1 MKTKYGFWNNLG
13 YVLRGMKNWGD
24 KLISLRIVGIIA
36 ETVSLFVIPVTVKLI
51 IDSLT
56 SGDPLSKTLLLIGI
70 NAAVML
76 VAYLAAGYVENNSPY
91 KMKHALIRF
100 KRELTE
106 TMTSMEYANLE
117 NPKVLDEH
125 ERIRNVMNVKTQ
137 SIEGM
142 MDSSIKCGT
151 LALQILMAGIL
162 ISGLHPLLIVILLF
176 LLILSFIVVDKTK
189 LKDKELVWDALGPY
203 WRKHFNMGF
212 LTNHFTSAKEI
223 RVYNMKDWIYGKYL
237 GINDDINKKYR
248 ISRNLWFKSQAILM
262 PLSLLEEISLYA
274 FLIYELSRNNL
285 TVAEF
290 TLYIASVHIF
300 ITAVNS
306 FIAEYTEIKKQ
317 SLEVRDFRSFIDS
330 YKIPEKEKA
339 ELPPMEKHPDFEFQD
354 VTFCYE
360 GQEKNALEHVSLS
373 IPYGQRLA
381 IVGLNGAGKTT
392 LIKLLSGFYKPTSG
406 KVTINGKD
414 CETMEREDLFRYF
427 SAVFQNVEEYPF
439 TVEENVSMRRSED
452 TDEARVSECLERCG
466 LMDKIEKLENGRKTQ
481 VLKVLEE
488 DGVDF
493 SGGEKQK
500 LALARAL
507 YKDAPVLIL
516 DEPTS
521 ALDPL
526 AEERLYRNFNDWI
539 GDKTGIFISHRL
551 SSTRFCQKVALF
563 EDSHLVEYGS
573 HDELMKKKGKYYD
586 LYETQ
591 AELYRKEASANEQSR
606 KSSENLQRN

>member
-56 SGDPLSKTLLLIGI
+56 SGDPLSKTLLLIAI

-439 TVEENVSMRRSED
+439 TVEENISMRRSED

-563 EDSHLVEYGS
+563 EDSHLVEYGT

-591 AELYRKEASANEQSR
+591 AELYRKETSANE
-606 KSSENLQRN
+606 

>member
-24 KLISLRIVGIIA
+24 KLIPLRIVGIVA

-56 SGDPLSKTLLLIGI
+56 SGDPLSKTMLLIGI

-76 VAYLAAGYVENNSPY
+76 TAYLAAGYVENNSPY

-162 ISGLHPLLIVILLF
+162 ISGLNPLLIVILLI

-203 WRKHFNMGF
+203 WRKHFNMGY

-248 ISRNLWFKSQAILM
+248 ISRNLWFRSQAILM

-317 SLEVRDFRSFIDS
+317 SLEVKDFRAFIDS
-330 YKIPEKEKA
+330 YKIPEKEKT
-339 ELPPMEKHPDFEFQD
+339 EFPPMEEKPDFEFQD

-392 LIKLLSGFYKPTSG
+392 LIKLLSGFYKPSEG
-406 KVTINGKD
+406 KITICGKD
-414 CETMEREDLFRYF
+414 CAGMEREDLFRYF

-439 TVEENVSMRRSED
+439 TVEENVSMRKAGD
-452 TDEARVSECLERCG
+452 TDEALVSKCLERCG
-466 LMDKIEKLENGRKTQ
+466 LSEKIEKLENGRKTQ

-526 AEERLYRNFNDWI
+526 AEERLYRSFNDWI

-563 EDSHLVEYGS
+563 EDSRLVEYGS

-591 AELYRKEASANEQSR
+591 AELYRKEASENE
-606 KSSENLQRN
+606 

>member
-203 WRKHFNMGF
+203 WRKHFNLGF

-317 SLEVRDFRSFIDS
+317 SLEVKDFRSFIDS

-392 LIKLLSGFYKPTSG
+392 MIKLLSGFYKPTSG
-406 KVTINGKD
+406 KITINGKD

-452 TDEARVSECLERCG
+452 TDDERVCECLERCG

-573 HDELMKKKGKYYD
+573 HEELMEKKGKYYD

-591 AELYRKEASANEQSR
+591 AELYRKEASANE
-606 KSSENLQRN
+606 

>member
-203 WRKHFNMGF
+203 WRKHFNLGF

-392 LIKLLSGFYKPTSG
+392 MIKLLSGFYKPTSG
-406 KVTINGKD
+406 KITINGKD

-563 EDSHLVEYGS
+563 EGSHLVEYGS
-573 HDELMKKKGKYYD
+573 HEELMKKKGKYYD

-591 AELYRKEASANEQSR
+591 AELYRKETSANE
-606 KSSENLQRN
+606 

>member
-76 VAYLAAGYVENNSPY
+76 AAYLAAGYVENNSPY

-203 WRKHFNMGF
+203 WRKHFNLGF

-237 GINDDINKKYR
+237 GINDNINKKYR

-339 ELPPMEKHPDFEFQD
+339 ELPPMEKHPDFGFQD

-392 LIKLLSGFYKPTSG
+392 MIKLLSGFYKPTSG
-406 KVTINGKD
+406 KITINGKD

-452 TDEARVSECLERCG
+452 TDEARVTECLERCG
-466 LMDKIEKLENGRKTQ
+466 LMDKIKKLENGRKTQ

-551 SSTRFCQKVALF
+551 SSTRFCQKVVLF

-573 HDELMKKKGKYYD
+573 HEELMKKKGKYYD

-591 AELYRKEASANEQSR
+591 AELYRKEASANE
-606 KSSENLQRN
+606 

>member
-24 KLISLRIVGIIA
+24 KLISLRLVGIIA

-203 WRKHFNMGF
+203 WRKHFNLGF

-300 ITAVNS
+300 IAAVNS

-392 LIKLLSGFYKPTSG
+392 MIKLLSGFYKPTSG
-406 KVTINGKD
+406 KITINGKD

-591 AELYRKEASANEQSR
+591 AELYRKEASANE
-606 KSSENLQRN
+606 

>member
-56 SGDPLSKTLLLIGI
+56 SGDPLSKTLLLIAI

-203 WRKHFNMGF
+203 WRKHFNLGF

-392 LIKLLSGFYKPTSG
+392 MIKLLSGFYKPTSG
-406 KVTINGKD
+406 KITINGKG

-452 TDEARVSECLERCG
+452 TDEALVSECLERCG

-591 AELYRKEASANEQSR
+591 AELYRKEASANE
-606 KSSENLQRN
+606 

>member
-203 WRKHFNMGF
+203 WRKHFNLGF

-392 LIKLLSGFYKPTSG
+392 MIKLLSGFYKPTSG
-406 KVTINGKD
+406 KITINGKD

-452 TDEARVSECLERCG
+452 TDDERVSEL
-466 LMDKIEKLENGRKTQ
+466 
-481 VLKVLEE
+481 
-488 DGVDF
+488 
-493 SGGEKQK
+493 S
-500 LALARAL
+500 
-507 YKDAPVLIL
+507 LIH
-516 DEPTS
+516 
-521 ALDPL
+521 
-526 AEERLYRNFNDWI
+526 I
-539 GDKTGIFISHRL
+539 
-551 SSTRFCQKVALF
+551 
-563 EDSHLVEYGS
+563 
-573 HDELMKKKGKYYD
+573 
-586 LYETQ
+586 
-591 AELYRKEASANEQSR
+591 
-606 KSSENLQRN
+606 

>member
-56 SGDPLSKTLLLIGI
+56 SGDPLSKTLLLIAI

-203 WRKHFNMGF
+203 WRKHFNLGF

-330 YKIPEKEKA
+330 YKIPEEEKA

-392 LIKLLSGFYKPTSG
+392 MIKLLSGFYKPTSG
-406 KVTINGKD
+406 KITINGKD

-452 TDEARVSECLERCG
+452 TDDERVSECLERCG

-507 YKDAPVLIL
+507 YKDTPVLIL

-573 HDELMKKKGKYYD
+573 HEELMEKKGKYYD

-591 AELYRKEASANEQSR
+591 AELYRKEASANE
-606 KSSENLQRN
+606 

>member
-13 YVLRGMKNWGD
+13 YVLRGMKKWGD

-203 WRKHFNMGF
+203 WRKHFNLGF

-392 LIKLLSGFYKPTSG
+392 MIKLLSGFYKPTSG
-406 KVTINGKD
+406 KITINGKD

-452 TDEARVSECLERCG
+452 TDDERVSECLERCG

-573 HDELMKKKGKYYD
+573 HEELMKKKGKYYD

-591 AELYRKEASANEQSR
+591 AELYRKEASANE
-606 KSSENLQRN
+606 

>member
-56 SGDPLSKTLLLIGI
+56 SGDPLSKTLLLIAI

-203 WRKHFNMGF
+203 WRKHFNLGF

-354 VTFCYE
+354 VTFSYE

-392 LIKLLSGFYKPTSG
+392 MIKLLSGFYKPTSG
-406 KVTINGKD
+406 KITINGKD
-414 CETMEREDLFRYF
+414 CDTMEREDLFRYF

-452 TDEARVSECLERCG
+452 TDEARVSECLDRCG

-591 AELYRKEASANEQSR
+591 AELYRKETSANE
-606 KSSENLQRN
+606 

>member
-203 WRKHFNMGF
+203 WRKHFNLGF

-330 YKIPEKEKA
+330 YKIPEKEKT

-392 LIKLLSGFYKPTSG
+392 VIKLLSGFYKPTSG
-406 KVTINGKD
+406 KITINGKD

-591 AELYRKEASANEQSR
+591 AELYRKETSGNE
-606 KSSENLQRN
+606 

>member
-56 SGDPLSKTLLLIGI
+56 SGDPLSKTLLLIAI

-203 WRKHFNMGF
+203 WRKHFNLGF

-392 LIKLLSGFYKPTSG
+392 MIKLLSGFYKPTSG
-406 KVTINGKD
+406 KITINGKD

-452 TDEARVSECLERCG
+452 TDEARVTECLERCG
-466 LMDKIEKLENGRKTQ
+466 LMDKIEKLENARKTQ

-591 AELYRKEASANEQSR
+591 AELYRKETSANE
-606 KSSENLQRN
+606 

>member
-203 WRKHFNMGF
+203 WRKHFNLGF

-392 LIKLLSGFYKPTSG
+392 MIKLLSGFYKPTSG
-406 KVTINGKD
+406 KITINGKD

-452 TDEARVSECLERCG
+452 TDDERVSECLERCG

-591 AELYRKEASANEQSR
+591 AELYRKEASANE
-606 KSSENLQRN
+606 

>member
-56 SGDPLSKTLLLIGI
+56 SGDPLSKTLLLIAI

-203 WRKHFNMGF
+203 WRKHFNLGF

-392 LIKLLSGFYKPTSG
+392 MIKLLSGFYKPTSG
-406 KVTINGKD
+406 KITINGKD

-551 SSTRFCQKVALF
+551 SSTRFCQKVVLF

-573 HDELMKKKGKYYD
+573 HEELMKKKGKYYD

-591 AELYRKEASANEQSR
+591 AELYRKETSANE
-606 KSSENLQRN
+606 

>member
-24 KLISLRIVGIIA
+24 KLIPLRLVGIVA

-56 SGDPLSKTLLLIGI
+56 KGEPVTKTLTLIGI
-70 NAAVML
+70 NAVIML
-76 VAYLAAGYVENNSPY
+76 ASYLAVGYVENNSPY
-91 KMKHALIRF
+91 KMKHALICF

-106 TMTSMEYANLE
+106 TMTSMEYSNLE
-117 NPKVLDEH
+117 NPKILDEH

-142 MDSSIKCGT
+142 MDSSIKCGN
-151 LALQILMAGIL
+151 LALQIIMAGIL
-162 ISGLHPLLIVILLF
+162 ISGLHPLLIVILLA
-176 LLILSFIVVDKTK
+176 LLILSFLVIDKTK
-189 LKDKELVWDALGPY
+189 RKDKELVWDALGPY
-203 WRKHFNMGF
+203 WRKHFNMGY

-223 RVYNMKDWIYGKYL
+223 RVYDMKDWIYRKYL
-237 GINDDINKKYR
+237 GINEDIAKKYKL
-248 ISRNLWFKSQAILM
+248 SRNLWFQAQALLM
-262 PLSLLEEISLYA
+262 PLSFLEEVCLYA
-274 FLIYELSRNNL
+274 FLIYQLSRKNL

-300 ITAVNS
+300 ITAVNG

-317 SLEVRDFRSFIDS
+317 SLEVKDFRAFIDT
-330 YKIPEKEKA
+330 YKIPETKKA
-339 ELPPMEKHPDFEFQD
+339 DLPKMEDQPEFTFRD

-360 GQEKNALEHVSLS
+360 GQTKNALENVSLS

-392 LIKLLSGFYKPTSG
+392 FIKLLAGFYKPSEGSIT
-406 KVTINGKD
+406 VNGKD
-414 CETMEREDLFRYF
+414 TRLMEREDLFRYF

-439 TVEENVSMRRSED
+439 SVGENVSMKIAEE
-452 TDEARVSECLERCG
+452 TDPKKVRTCLQKCG
-466 LMDKIEKLENGRKTQ
+466 LWEKIEGLENQEKTQ

-507 YKDAPVLIL
+507 YKDAPVIIL

-521 ALDPL
+521 ALDPF
-526 AEERLYRNFNDWI
+526 AEERLYSHFNEWI

-573 HDELMKKKGKYYD
+573 HDELMQKKGKYYE

-591 AELYRKEASANEQSR
+591 AELYRKENAGNE
-606 KSSENLQRN
+606 

>member
-203 WRKHFNMGF
+203 WRKHFNLGF

-330 YKIPEKEKA
+330 YKIPEKEKT
-339 ELPPMEKHPDFEFQD
+339 EFPPMEKHPDFEFQD

-392 LIKLLSGFYKPTSG
+392 MIKLLSGFYKPTSG
-406 KVTINGKD
+406 KITINGKD

-573 HDELMKKKGKYYD
+573 HDELMEKKGKYYD

-591 AELYRKEASANEQSR
+591 AELYRKEASANE
-606 KSSENLQRN
+606 

>member
-13 YVLRGMKNWGD
+13 YVLRGMKKWGD

-203 WRKHFNMGF
+203 WRKHFNLGF

-392 LIKLLSGFYKPTSG
+392 MIKLLSGFYKPTSG
-406 KVTINGKD
+406 KITINGKD

-573 HDELMKKKGKYYD
+573 HDELMKIEGGRYRH
-586 LYETQ
+586 LYETHVGAGHI
-591 AELYRKEASANEQSR
+591 AEDG
-606 KSSENLQRN
+606 

>member
-203 WRKHFNMGF
+203 WRKHFNLGF

-392 LIKLLSGFYKPTSG
+392 MIKLLSGFYKPTSG
-406 KVTINGKD
+406 MITINGKD
-414 CETMEREDLFRYF
+414 CASMEREDLFRYF

-452 TDEARVSECLERCG
+452 TDDERVTECLERCG
-466 LMDKIEKLENGRKTQ
+466 LMDKIEKLENCRKTQ

-573 HDELMKKKGKYYD
+573 HEELMKKKGKYYD

-591 AELYRKEASANEQSR
+591 AELYRKEASANE
-606 KSSENLQRN
+606 

>member
-1 MKTKYGFWNNLG
+1 MKTQYGFWNNLG
-13 YVLRGMKNWGD
+13 YVLRGMKKWGD
-24 KLISLRIVGIIA
+24 KLIPLRLLGIVS
-36 ETVSLFVIPVTVKLI
+36 ETVALFVIPVTVKLI
-51 IDSLT
+51 LDSLT
-56 SGDPLSKTLLLIGI
+56 ASRPVSYTMMLIGI
-70 NAAVML
+70 NAAIML
-76 VAYLAAGYVENNSPY
+76 ISYLASGYVENNSPY
-91 KMKHALIRF
+91 KMKHVLIRF

-142 MDSSIKCGT
+142 MDSSIRCGT
-151 LALQILMAGIL
+151 LLLQILMAGIL
-162 ISGLHPLLIVILLF
+162 ISGLHPLLILILLF

-189 LKDKELVWDALGPY
+189 KKDKELVWDALGPY
-203 WRKHFNMGF
+203 WRKHFNMGY

-237 GINDDINKKYR
+237 GINSDIAGKYR
-248 ISRNLWFKSQAILM
+248 ISRNLWFRCQAILL
-262 PLSLLEEISLYA
+262 PLSLLEEVSLYA
-274 FLIYELSRNNL
+274 FLIYELSQNNL
-285 TVAEF
+285 TVSEF

-300 ITAVNS
+300 ITAVNA
-306 FIAEYTEIKKQ
+306 FITEYTEIKKQ
-317 SLEVRDFRSFIDS
+317 SLEVKDFRFFIDT
-330 YKIPEKEKA
+330 YKITDKKKTD
-339 ELPPMEKHPDFEFQD
+339 LPPREKKPDFEFHD
-354 VTFCYE
+354 VSFCYE
-360 GQEKNALEHVSLS
+360 GQTKKALEHVDLS

-392 LIKLLSGFYKPTSG
+392 LIKLLSGFYTPSEG
-406 KVTINGKD
+406 KITMNGKD
-414 CETMEREDLFRYF
+414 CSKMDREDLFRYF

-439 TVEENVSMRRSED
+439 TVEENVSMKKKEE
-452 TDEARVSECLERCG
+452 TDESRVRECLSRCG
-466 LMDKIEKLENGRKTQ
+466 LWDKVQKLEKKEKTQ

-507 YKDAPVLIL
+507 YKDAPVIIL

-526 AEERLYRNFNDWI
+526 AEERLYSHFNEWI

-551 SSTRFCQKVALF
+551 SSTRFCQKVAMF
-563 EDSHLVEYGS
+563 EDAHLVEYGS
-573 HDELMKKKGKYYD
+573 HEELMQKKRKYYD

-591 AELYRKEASANEQSR
+591 ARLYKKENE
-606 KSSENLQRN
+606 ENE

>member
-56 SGDPLSKTLLLIGI
+56 SGDPLSKTLLLIAI

-203 WRKHFNMGF
+203 WRKHFNLGF

-392 LIKLLSGFYKPTSG
+392 MIKLLSGFYKPTSG
-406 KVTINGKD
+406 KITINGKD

-573 HDELMKKKGKYYD
+573 HEELMKKKGKYYD

-591 AELYRKEASANEQSR
+591 AELYRKETSANE
-606 KSSENLQRN
+606 

>member
-1 MKTKYGFWNNLG
+1 MKTKYGFWSNLG

-56 SGDPLSKTLLLIGI
+56 SGDPLSKTLLLIAI

-203 WRKHFNMGF
+203 WRKHFNLGF

-237 GINDDINKKYR
+237 RINDDINKKYR

-392 LIKLLSGFYKPTSG
+392 MIKLLSGFYKPTSG
-406 KVTINGKD
+406 KITINGKD
-414 CETMEREDLFRYF
+414 CETMERENLFRYF

-591 AELYRKEASANEQSR
+591 AELYRKETSANE
-606 KSSENLQRN
+606 

>member
-1 MKTKYGFWNNLG
+1 MKTKYGFWNNLA
-13 YVLRGMKNWGD
+13 YVLRGMKNWGNR
-24 KLISLRIVGIIA
+24 LIPLRILGIVA

-56 SGDPLSKTLLLIGI
+56 EGEPVTKTLTLIGI
-70 NAAVML
+70 NAVVML
-76 VAYLAAGYVENNSPY
+76 ASYLVVGYVENNSPY

-151 LALQILMAGIL
+151 LALQIVMAGIL
-162 ISGLHPLLIVILLF
+162 ISGLHPLLIAILLG
-176 LLILSFIVVDKTK
+176 LLILSFLVVDKTK
-189 LKDKELVWDALGPY
+189 RKDKKLVWDALGPY
-203 WRKHFNMGF
+203 WRKHFNMGY

-223 RVYNMKDWIYGKYL
+223 RVYDMKDWIYRKYL
-237 GINDDINKKYR
+237 GINEDIAKKYKL
-248 ISRNLWFKSQAILM
+248 SRNLWFQAQALLM
-262 PLSLLEEISLYA
+262 PLSFLEEVCLYA
-274 FLIYELSRNNL
+274 FLIYQLSRKNL

-300 ITAVNS
+300 ITAVNG

-317 SLEVRDFRSFIDS
+317 SLEVKDFRAFIDT
-330 YKIPEKEKA
+330 YKIPKTKKA
-339 ELPPMEKHPDFEFQD
+339 DLPKMEDQPVFAFHD

-360 GQEKNALEHVSLS
+360 GQTKNALENVSLS

-392 LIKLLSGFYKPTSG
+392 FIKLLAGFYKPSEGSIT
-406 KVTINGKD
+406 VNGKD
-414 CETMEREDLFRYF
+414 TRLMEREDLFRYF

-439 TVEENVSMRRSED
+439 SVEENVSMKIAEE
-452 TDEARVSECLERCG
+452 TDPKKVRTCLQKCG
-466 LMDKIEKLENGRKTQ
+466 LWEKVEGLENQEKTQ

-507 YKDAPVLIL
+507 YKDAPVIIL

-526 AEERLYRNFNDWI
+526 AEERLYSHFNEWI

-551 SSTRFCQKVALF
+551 SSTRFCQKIAMF

-573 HDELMKKKGKYYD
+573 HEELMQKKGKYYA

-591 AELYRKEASANEQSR
+591 AELYRKENTQ
-606 KSSENLQRN
+606 ND

>member
-56 SGDPLSKTLLLIGI
+56 SGDPLSKTLLLIAI

-203 WRKHFNMGF
+203 WRKHFNLGF

-262 PLSLLEEISLYA
+262 PLSLLEEISIYA

-392 LIKLLSGFYKPTSG
+392 MIKLLSGFYKPTSG
-406 KVTINGKD
+406 KITINGKD

-452 TDEARVSECLERCG
+452 TDDERVSECLERCG

-591 AELYRKEASANEQSR
+591 AELYRKEASANE
-606 KSSENLQRN
+606 